1 MTGIIS
7 IFCECCC
14 VSCQVSF
21 CCPFSKALARQQC
34 QVLGQCLPVLT
45 SGFLADFFFAR
56 CRHWCSLWIRMSPL
70 FFIAILLTYLGLEA
84 KMYNFLFFKKEPYW
98 EIIHIPYNSSLWSVQ
113 RIHRLVQLSPQFW
126 VMFMIPRETLYPL
139 AITPQFPRPP
149 PPSPRKPQICFL
161 SL

>member
-1 MTGIIS
+1 MSYDRDHKHILWMLLCFMPGELLLSFFKGTCKATVPGS
-7 IFCECCC
+7 GS
-14 VSCQVSF
+14 VSSS
-21 CCPFSKALARQQC
+21 PDIWL
-34 QVLGQCLPVLT
+34 LGWL
-45 SGFLADFFFAR
+45 FFAR

-70 FFIAILLTYLGLEA
+70 FFIALLLTYLGLEA
-84 KMYNFLFFKKEPYW
+84 KMYNFLFLKKEPYW

-149 PPSPRKPQICFL
+149 IPQP
-161 SL
+161 